1 MVTKSTEPET
11 FSAFSESHCL
21 TQGSLADAAL
31 AARRYLDQ
39 NPARRALIL
48 RDSTCRLV
56 DLDLSGDEDLL
67 VRKAEHFVVPPSAT
81 TGLGSATSQEITL
94 LPRHWEWLSTQGSS
108 PSAVL
113 RKLIDQ
119 ARHDP
124 QQQVDD
130 LIRQYAEDFPD
141 ALGPGVEMAPPAEA
155 APLRGAGGTGRD
167 GRGGQ
172 GQEATLAQVA
182 RDIPISWQDTS
193 TDRSCQDNGILRAL
207 ERMAVTRGPPK
218 AKRERERE

>member
-1 MVTKSTEPET
+1 MKRNSSSVLVTKSTEPET

-67 VRKAEHFVVPPSAT
+67 VRKADHFMVPPSAT
-81 TGLGSATSQEITL
+81 TGPGSATSQEITL

-130 LIRQYAEDFPD
+130 LIRHHQNLTYRFCQALCGNLPNYEDAMR
-141 ALGPGVEMAPPAEA
+141 ALFASDENGFNGSTSDWPQDLAYRARALAKPIWQA
-155 APLRGAGGTGRD
+155 
-167 GRGGQ
+167 
-172 GQEATLAQVA
+172 ATL
-182 RDIPISWQDTS
+182 
-193 TDRSCQDNGILRAL
+193 
-207 ERMAVTRGPPK
+207 
-218 AKRERERE
+218 

>member
-1 MVTKSTEPET
+1 L
-11 FSAFSESHCL
+11 A
-21 TQGSLADAAL
+21 QGSLADAAL

-67 VRKAEHFVVPPSAT
+67 VRKADHFMVPPSAT
-81 TGLGSATSQEITL
+81 TKTGSATSQEITL

-124 QQQVDD
+124 QQQIDD
-130 LIRQYAEDFPD
+130 LIRHHQNLTYRFCQALCGDLPNYED
-141 ALGPGVEMAPPAEA
+141 AM
-155 APLRGAGGTGRD
+155 
-167 GRGGQ
+167 
-172 GQEATLAQVA
+172 
-182 RDIPISWQDTS
+182 
-193 TDRSCQDNGILRAL
+193 RAL
-207 ERMAVTRGPPK
+207 FASDENGFNGSTSDWPK
-218 AKRERERE
+218 DLACRAQALSKPIWQAATP